1 MIISFDHATD
11 GFRMFDAENEKKWIN
26 EFTTFLSK
34 WRSSQYILN
43 LSSWEIR
50 PEKKKKFTTFFTTV
64 LKNQTQWLGALP
76 TQLYILFINEIL
88 SHLLKLRNFYLV
100 VKSKTELPCFCFT
113 LFCDWSTKHAPL
125 SQPIRYKTNTNRAL
139 VARASVP
146 RFSFP
151 AFPAVCL
158 FVCLVFFPLSTLWLS
173 RVFSFLQMDRF
184 DNFSYM
190 TLHWKAL
197 YTVRKIQ

>member
-1 MIISFDHATD
+1 MVISFDHATD

-26 EFTTFLSK
+26 E
-34 WRSSQYILN
+34 
-43 LSSWEIR
+43 
-50 PEKKKKFTTFFTTV
+50 FTTV

-113 LFCDWSTKHAPL
+113 LFCDWSTKHALL
-125 SQPIRYKTNTNRAL
+125 SQPIRCKTNPNRAL
-139 VARASVP
+139 VARAFP
-146 RFSFP
+146 RFGFP

-158 FVCLVFFPLSTLWLS
+158 FVCF
-173 RVFSFLQMDRF
+173 FSFEYSLALQGVFLSSDGPF
-184 DNFSYM
+184 
-190 TLHWKAL
+190 W
-197 YTVRKIQ
+197 

>member
-26 EFTTFLSK
+26 E
-34 WRSSQYILN
+34 
-43 LSSWEIR
+43 
-50 PEKKKKFTTFFTTV
+50 FTTV

-158 FVCLVFFPLSTLWLS
+158 FVCLVFFPVSTLWLS
-173 RVFSFLQMDRF
+173 RVFSFLQMGRF

-197 YTVRKIQ
+197 YTVREIQ